1 MPVIPSDFL
10 TFFAASLTA
19 DGALIGLLFVA
30 ISIEPEHTFGED
42 AALERQLAANSAFSG
57 LLNAFL
63 VSMLALI
70 PRLHV
75 GWGIITIAIL
85 SLLNVGVHTI
95 DKLRRG
101 QRAYG
106 RSLTYT
112 IGGLAVYGLEILYS
126 IQFIQR
132 PSDVGAVYGL
142 IFVLVAQYGFA
153 LVRSWTLLGATERR
167 SIIFVLIDII
177 RRRRARAQ
185 VTAAHSENKSIPP
198 V

>member
-1 MPVIPSDFL
+1 MIPQDFL

-30 ISIEPEHTFGED
+30 ISIEPQHTFGDD

-57 LLNAFL
+57 LFNAFL

-75 GWGIITIAIL
+75 GWGVIVIAVL
-85 SLLNVGVHTI
+85 SLVNVSVHTI

-112 IGGLAVYGLEILYS
+112 LGGLAVYGLEIVYS
-126 IQFIQR
+126 VQLIRR
-132 PSDVGAVYGL
+132 PGDIGAVYGL

-167 SIIFVLIDII
+167 SIVFVLIDFI
-177 RRRRARAQ
+177 RRRRAQTQ
-185 VTAAHSENKSIPP
+185 VTAAHSEHPSIPP

>member
-1 MPVIPSDFL
+1 VIPQDFI

-30 ISIEPEHTFGED
+30 ISIEPQHTFGDD
-42 AALERQLAANSAFSG
+42 AGLERQLAANSAFSG

-70 PRLHV
+70 PRLHI
-75 GWGIITIAIL
+75 GWGIIVIAVL
-85 SLLNVGVHTI
+85 SLVNVSVHTI
-95 DKLRRG
+95 DKLRRR
-101 QRAYG
+101 QQAFG

-112 IGGLAVYGLEILYS
+112 LGGLAVYGLEIVYS
-126 IQFIQR
+126 IQLIQR
-132 PSDVGAVYGL
+132 PDDIGAVYGL
-142 IFVLVAQYGFA
+142 IFVLVAQYGVA

-167 SIIFVLIDII
+167 SIIFVLIDLI
-177 RRRRARAQ
+177 RRRRARTQ
-185 VTAAHSENKSIPP
+185 VTAARSEKTSIPP